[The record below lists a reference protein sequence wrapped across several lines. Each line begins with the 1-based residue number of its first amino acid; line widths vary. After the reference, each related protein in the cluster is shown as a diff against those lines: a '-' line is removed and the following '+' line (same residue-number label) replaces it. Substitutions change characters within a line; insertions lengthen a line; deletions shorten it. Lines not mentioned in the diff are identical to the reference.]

1 MKLKMDGICKSFGSN
16 EVLKSVGFQLGE
28 GEICALLGENGA
40 GKSTLMNIL
49 GGVLQPDSGDILLD
63 GEKKTFDSPAQS
75 LDAGIAF
82 IHQELNLINDLPI
95 YENMFIGRELKKKS
109 GFLDHKRMIEQTSR
123 VFDRMGLTL
132 DPREMVRNLDASY
145 KQIVEISRALLMD
158 AKIIIMDE
166 PTTSLTDPEI
176 EKVFAILRQLRQQ
189 KVGIVFI
196 SHKLREVMEICDTY
210 TVLRDGVMVASGSV
224 KDVTTSDLARFMVGH
239 DVRTEKLGSG
249 AQRGEERLSLRGLT
263 QEPHFR
269 NIDLTAYAGEVLGV
283 TGLLGDGRSELFS
296 AVFGAEPM
304 SAGEITLCGRAVR
317 ITSTRQAK
325 RLGIAYVPRNR
336 KENGI
341 IKDMSILE
349 NGTIVSWPDLMR
361 RGLLNHEKQR
371 AEFNEEK
378 AALHIKMGGE
388 NDSITSLSGGNQQK
402 VVLAKWLSREPKV
415 LILDNPTQGVDVG
428 AKEEIYDI
436 ILKLAKEGV
445 SVIVLSSEAQEIIR
459 VCDRALVMY
468 HGEIVG
474 EVSGETMTEHEIM
487 RLATGG

>member
-189 KVGIVFI
+189 MQADRQALEEQRSQLESRQTELDSQLEAATQLIAKYN
-196 SHKLREVMEICDTY
+196 ET
-210 TVLRDGVMVASGSV
+210 TDGLN
-224 KDVTTSDLARFMVGH
+224 DLA
-239 DVRTEKLGSG
+239 
-249 AQRGEERLSLRGLT
+249 AQ
-263 QEPHFR
+263 
-269 NIDLTAYAGEVLGV
+269 
-283 TGLLGDGRSELFS
+283 
-296 AVFGAEPM
+296 
-304 SAGEITLCGRAVR
+304 
-317 ITSTRQAK
+317 
-325 RLGIAYVPRNR
+325 
-336 KENGI
+336 
-341 IKDMSILE
+341 
-349 NGTIVSWPDLMR
+349 
-361 RGLLNHEKQR
+361 
-371 AEFNEEK
+371 EK
-378 AALHIKMGGE
+378 AAADELDAQIQARREEENRNNGGDNSGGSGGGGSSGSDE
-388 NDSITSLSGGNQQK
+388 TPSSDGYIWPSDCRLITSGYGGRDQ
-402 VVLAKWLSREPKV
+402 
-415 LILDNPTQGVDVG
+415 PTPGASTNHMGVDIGASYGSYIYAVKSGTVVG
-428 AKEEIYDI
+428 SKYSWGGYGNYVEIDHGNGNFTLY
-436 ILKLAKEGV
+436 AHM
-445 SVIVLSSEAQEIIR
+445 SER
-459 VCDRALVMY
+459 LV
-468 HGEIVG
+468 EVG
-474 EVSGETMTEHEIM
+474 EYVEQGEVIGLCGSTGISTGPHVHYEIWENYSRINPLN
-487 RLATGG
+487 RLPGYIPYWW

>member
-1 MKLKMDGICKSFGSN
+1 MFGSN

-28 GEICALLGENGA
+28 GEICALLGESGA

-63 GEKKTFDSPAQS
+63 GERKRLIRPAQS

-109 GFLDHKRMIEQTSR
+109 GFLDHKRMIEQASR

-210 TVLRDGVMVASGSV
+210 TVLRDG
-224 KDVTTSDLARFMVGH
+224 
-239 DVRTEKLGSG
+239 
-249 AQRGEERLSLRGLT
+249 Q
-263 QEPHFR
+263 
-269 NIDLTAYAGEVLGV
+269 
-283 TGLLGDGRSELFS
+283 
-296 AVFGAEPM
+296 
-304 SAGEITLCGRAVR
+304 
-317 ITSTRQAK
+317 
-325 RLGIAYVPRNR
+325 
-336 KENGI
+336 
-341 IKDMSILE
+341 
-349 NGTIVSWPDLMR
+349 
-361 RGLLNHEKQR
+361 
-371 AEFNEEK
+371 
-378 AALHIKMGGE
+378 
-388 NDSITSLSGGNQQK
+388 
-402 VVLAKWLSREPKV
+402 
-415 LILDNPTQGVDVG
+415 
-428 AKEEIYDI
+428 
-436 ILKLAKEGV
+436 
-445 SVIVLSSEAQEIIR
+445 
-459 VCDRALVMY
+459 
-468 HGEIVG
+468 
-474 EVSGETMTEHEIM
+474 
-487 RLATGG
+487 